1 MTNED
6 LAAIRRD
13 VEGAMAVRDAATP
26 GPWKAAYLGFN
37 IVHEADDGNITTV
50 VRGVID
56 REMLQMIRD
65 EVRDEGECYLLTGDN
80 RNFIANSRTD
90 PTHAHALALLDEV
103 ERLQRELAELKGGS

>member
-1 MTNED
+1 MIADQLT
-6 LAAIRRD
+6 AIRRD

-80 RNFIANSRTD
+80 RNFIAHSRTD